1 MTEPIRQVWQ
11 DGKREQKVADY
22 LSKEYNWE
30 FYPTPRYYFVDYL
43 VNKNKPNG
51 YANYIG
57 GLEVKWMNRPAD
69 SEVKFPFQ
77 KLQRMWMTEPL
88 DDNPDAY
95 NRIVVRYTDALLII
109 PANKLRS
116 FEPVF
121 GLTRADTMEYDFNI
135 HFNATFHFPQYL
147 KEIVIAE

>member
-22 LSKEYNWE
+22 LAREYNWE

-57 GLEVKWMNRPAD
+57 GLEIKWMNRPAD

-88 DDNPDAY
+88 DDNPDAFNPIRVMGKHAGGIPQLLGLDPDTPAPRQIERGLDY
-95 NRIVVRYTDALLII
+95 IYYRYGTPCDAWSHWKR
-109 PANKLRS
+109 N
-116 FEPVF
+116 
-121 GLTRADTMEYDFNI
+121 GNY
-135 HFNATFHFPQYL
+135 
-147 KEIVIAE
+147 